1 MRKYLASLAAFLM
14 LLVAV
19 PVFAQDQA
27 PPPPDDQ
34 EHGQYSAQQPPPD
47 QNQSNEAQP
56 GMARLSYLH
65 GDVSS
70 QRGDN
75 GDWVAATVNTPIA
88 VNDRVATGNNAR
100 AEIQLDYADAL
111 RMSGSATAKIADLTR
126 SGITVQIGQGLVTYS
141 VLKGSGAN
149 SEIDTPNSA
158 VHPDG
163 PGEYRIL
170 VNSDAET
177 EVIVRRGS
185 ADVSTPQGSTHVD
198 EGQMITIAGTDNP
211 QYKTAAAPGRDDWD
225 SWNDDRDRAIQ
236 SAKSW
241 RHTDRYYTGS
251 EDLDPYGVWSEV
263 PDYGPVWIPQ
273 QGPDWAPYRDGRWV
287 YEPYYG
293 WTWVSYEPWGWAPY
307 HYGRWFVYG
316 GSWAWWPGPVYADP
330 FYYPVW
336 SPAYVSF
343 FGFGG
348 GGWGVGFGFGGGF
361 GRVGWLPCGPGD
373 WYHPWYG
380 RWGGRYSTVNITNI
394 HNTTIINNREGF
406 RPLAGQGFRGRQ
418 FSNVD
423 MAMQNDRVRGGISS
437 MQGDRFGRAAVS
449 PRQERITPASFRQAS
464 LMTGKMPVSPAR
476 ESFSP
481 SGRAA
486 NPASFRN
493 APPNSQRFFSG
504 SAARTNAGM
513 NGRQSSSFANARGGS
528 SFGAGRNPG
537 SVQRQ
542 SSEAPARNGF
552 QNRGGFQNSDRAN
565 VSGTVQSGRP
575 GWRTFTPPSGGSNTH
590 TPAVNS
596 ARGNFAQPESRG
608 PSQGRPSPG
617 AETQNRGSWQH
628 FTPPSKAQGQGYNR
642 GYSEPN
648 GSGRGYQGQERSSRG
663 GYANSNS
670 RPPLNMGQ
678 PVVRPRPSD
687 NRGGYSGGRVYNA
700 PRPSYSAPHGGY
712 SGGGYSAPRVYNA
725 PRPSYSE
732 PRGGYSGGGSRG
744 GGGGGYRGGG
754 GGGGGY
760 HGGGG
765 GDSRGGGGGGGG
777 SHGGGG
783 HSGGHGR

>member
-1 MRKYLASLAAFLM
+1 MKKYLASLAVILM
-14 LLVAV
+14 LLAV
-19 PVFAQDQA
+19 VPALAQDQAPPPPNDQQGQA

-34 EHGQYSAQQPPPD
+34 EYGPYSAQGSPRSEPGPGQPD
-47 QNQSNEAQP
+47 QSQADQNQP
-56 GMARLSYLH
+56 GMARLSYLR

-88 VNDRVATGNNAR
+88 VNDRVSTGNNAR
-100 AEIQLDYADAL
+100 AEIQLDYADVL
-111 RMSGSATAKIADLTR
+111 RMSGSATAKIANLTR
-126 SGITVQIGQGLVTYS
+126 TGITVQIGQGLVTYS
-141 VLKGSGAN
+141 VLKGSEAN

-158 VHPDG
+158 VHPSG

-177 EVIVRRGS
+177 DVIVRGGS

-198 EGQMITIAGTDNP
+198 AGQMITVAGTDNP

-225 SWNDDRDRAIQ
+225 SWNNDRDRTIE

-241 RHTDRYYTGS
+241 NHTDRYYTGS
-251 EDLDPYGVWSEV
+251 QDLDPYGVWSEV

-348 GGWGVGFGFGGGF
+348 GWGVGVGFGFG

-380 RWGGRYSTVNITNI
+380 RWGGRFNTVNI
-394 HNTTIINNREGF
+394 HNTTIINRGGF

-418 FSNVD
+418 FSNLA
-423 MAMQNDRVRGGISS
+423 MADRNDRVRGGISS

-449 PRQERITPASFRQAS
+449 PHQERISSASFQRAS

-476 ESFSP
+476 DSFSP

-493 APPNSQRFFSG
+493 APSASQHFFNG
-504 SAARTNAGM
+504 GARANAGISS
-513 NGRQSSSFANARGGS
+513 RQSSSFANNRAGS
-528 SFGAGRNPG
+528 SFGGGRSA
-537 SVQRQ
+537 SVQ
-542 SSEAPARNGF
+542 SS
-552 QNRGGFQNSDRAN
+552 
-565 VSGTVQSGRP
+565 RP
-575 GWRTFTPPSGGSNTH
+575 GWRTFSPPSGSSNTRA
-590 TPAVNS
+590 PAMNS
-596 ARGNFAQPESRG
+596 ARGNFGQSESRG
-608 PSQGRPSPG
+608 SNQSRPSLG
-617 AETQNRGSWQH
+617 AENQNRGSWQH
-628 FTPPSKAQGQGYNR
+628 FTPPSHQSQAQGQAY
-642 GYSEPN
+642 
-648 GSGRGYQGQERSSRG
+648 GRGYAQSNGSERGYRPSEQTYRG
-663 GYANSNS
+663 GYSNSNS
-670 RPPLNMGQ
+670 RPPLNMRQ
-678 PVVRPRPSD
+678 PIVTPRASESRGGYYGGRSYSAP
-687 NRGGYSGGRVYNA
+687 RGGYSGGYSA
-700 PRPSYSAPHGGY
+700 PRPSYSAP
-712 SGGGYSAPRVYNA
+712 
-725 PRPSYSE
+725 
-732 PRGGYSGGGSRG
+732 RGESS
-744 GGGGGYRGGG
+744 GGGGYRGG

-765 GDSRGGGGGGGG
+765 GSHGGG